1 MDEKFTLG
9 FLVPETVF
17 VILCD
22 YEIGNS
28 CLKEGSG
35 KAAKAEMMIF
45 RRKLEA
51 VNVKKSNYFQE

>member
-22 YEIGNS
+22 YEIEIS
-28 CLKEGSG
+28 CLEVQQD
-35 KAAKAEMMIF
+35 AAKAETMIF
-45 RRKLEA
+45 SQKNESRKLQ
-51 VNVKKSNYFQE
+51 KIKLF